1 MEKKEPDIVLVDKSL
16 FDYTSKDG
24 LFKYSSAGSIA
35 NKGTLSKIW
44 KQDNLLI
51 GIVGS
56 TYIKEEHVYHG
67 QVLIP
72 ISEYMGIP
80 LSYEEACV
88 SMSTYDIKKNTVS
101 EDVQMKIDQCIEN
114 FGEHNFYT
122 GMEVKCKGK
131 SYVFTNR
138 KVKFLPK
145 KHGNKIQ
152 EEFIWMKPEQEE
164 LKV

>member
-24 LFKYSSAGSIA
+24 LSKYHSAESIA
-35 NKGTLSKIW
+35 NKGTLRRIW

-51 GIVGS
+51 GIIGA
-56 TYIKEEHVYHG
+56 TYAQDEREYDG
-67 QVLIP
+67 RVLIP

-88 SMSTYDIKKNTVS
+88 SMSTYDFGENTVS

-138 KVKFLPK
+138 KVRFLAK

>member
-16 FDYTSKDG
+16 FGYDSKDG

-51 GIVGS
+51 GITGS

-67 QVLIP
+67 QALIP

-88 SMSTYDIKKNTVS
+88 SMDIQDFRGQAIS

-114 FGEHNFYT
+114 FGEHNFYS

-138 KVKFLPK
+138 KVKFLAK

-152 EEFIWMKPEQEE
+152 DEFIWMKPEQEE

>member
-16 FDYTSKDG
+16 FGYESKDG
-24 LFKYSSAGSIA
+24 LSKYHSADSIA
-35 NKGTLSKIW
+35 NKGTLRRIW

-51 GIVGS
+51 GIIGG
-56 TYIKEEHVYHG
+56 TYCKGEREYDG
-67 QVLIP
+67 RVLIP

-80 LSYEEACV
+80 LTYAEA
-88 SMSTYDIKKNTVS
+88 SISNFGKKDVS

-114 FGEHNFYT
+114 FGEHNFYS

-138 KVKFLPK
+138 RVKFLPK